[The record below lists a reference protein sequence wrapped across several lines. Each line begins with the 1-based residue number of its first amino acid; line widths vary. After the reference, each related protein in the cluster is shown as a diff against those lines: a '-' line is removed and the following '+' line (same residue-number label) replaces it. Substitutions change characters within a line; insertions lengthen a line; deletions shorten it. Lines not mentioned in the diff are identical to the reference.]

1 MRHTCKTCISATL
14 ISFSHVVFVLSKTKT
29 KIIFATITRCQF
41 HLSLHLFGQMLNVC
55 VPKCFNLRP
64 KTQTGIC
71 GRTDAGAGAERTQ
84 LEREI
89 NLCVP
94 EKERAQLYW
103 LPRNSILIPNQ
114 GEGIAKRTENST
126 CDSVLFYDIFL

>member
-1 MRHTCKTCISATL
+1 MTISATL

-29 KIIFATITRCQF
+29 KIIFAKITKCEF
-41 HLSLHLFGQMLNVC
+41 HLLLHLFVQTVNVC
-55 VPKCFNLRP
+55 VPKCLNLRP
-64 KTQTGIC
+64 NTQTGIH
-71 GRTDAGAGAERTQ
+71 GRRGAGAGAERTR

-94 EKERAQLYW
+94 GKERAQSYL

-114 GEGIAKRTENST
+114 EEVIAKNTENST